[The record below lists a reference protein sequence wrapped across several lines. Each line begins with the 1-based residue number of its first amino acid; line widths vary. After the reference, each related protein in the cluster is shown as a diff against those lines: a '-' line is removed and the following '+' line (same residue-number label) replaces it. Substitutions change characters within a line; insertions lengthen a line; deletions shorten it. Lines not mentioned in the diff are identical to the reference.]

1 MSVQKSVMKPLSSEE
16 LKALVPTAFMK
27 APSRE
32 LSDKYVHIP
41 TSKVIEDLAKLGW
54 EPVKASQRK
63 ARKGKVSQ
71 FSKHMI
77 TFQNPTIQ
85 IKGKDGDDA
94 FPQIIV
100 TNSHDGLSSFKFM
113 MGIYRMV
120 CSNGLVIADQEF
132 SNFKI
137 RHMGYSFEELEK
149 TITQAVEDLPNRV
162 KVLNDMRER
171 ILNKEEQHKL
181 ALDAML
187 IRAGITPGSKQAS
200 KFNYDQETLEEILEP
215 RRKED
220 EGDNLWKTFNRI
232 QEAVT
237 QGGFHAALKGAKV
250 RKVRKIKSFEKDLK
264 INQELFKLAS
274 ALV

>member
-1 MSVQKSVMKPLSSEE
+1 MSVQKSVMKPLSNEE
-16 LKALVPTAFMK
+16 LKALVPTAFMQ
-27 APSRE
+27 APSRQ

-41 TSKVIEDLAKLGW
+41 TSKVIEDLARLGW

-63 ARKGKVSQ
+63 ARKGKASQ

-85 IKGKDGDDA
+85 IKSKDGDDA

-149 TITQAVEDLPNRV
+149 TITQAVEDLPSRV

-187 IRAGITPGSKQAS
+187 IRAGITPGSEQAS
-200 KFNYDQETLEEILEP
+200 KFNYDEETLEEILEP

>member
-1 MSVQKSVMKPLSSEE
+1 MSVQKSVMKPLSNEE
-16 LKALVPTAFMK
+16 LKALVPTAFMQ
-27 APSRE
+27 APSRQ

-41 TSKVIEDLAKLGW
+41 TSKVIEDLARLGW

-63 ARKGKVSQ
+63 ARKGKASQ

-77 TFQNPTIQ
+77 TFQNPTIR

-187 IRAGITPGSKQAS
+187 IRAGITPGSEQAS
-200 KFNYDQETLEEILEP
+200 KFNYDEETLEEILEP